1 MPWNKQ
7 SRVIRNASR
16 YFDFWPCPAKLRAHL
31 RGLLILKASPLPKSE
46 DRACRT
52 RAGGPAMPPRQ
63 DHTGYEL
70 CENTGMHGCMHNGI
84 YTCVFTCISYISVS
98 IHIHIYISFIHK
110 SLKTKKCKSHI
121 NIYVYIYIHT
131 YTHAYMCIYI

>member
-70 CENTGMHGCMHNGI
+70 CENTGMHGCMH
-84 YTCVFTCISYISVS
+84 TCVFTCISYISVS